1 MTVLIY
7 RRTDEDLLEAR
18 FLPGSA
24 IRAKDLNAND
34 EQLLFLIQEN
44 QNSIKALTGTG
55 DDKPLPPPGKEDI
68 DLDDLDDVDVSGATD
83 GQIIEYDGTDNK
95 WKNTDW
101 HQSDWNQTDATA
113 PDYIKNVP
121 DSFGITYLSNRNCV
135 ENGPEGGEVEGGFYV
150 NTQAGLANEG
160 WGLPEG
166 QMLNI
171 NDRLI
176 KQEDG
181 SWSIFGTGN
190 TVTASDEPPSVALGG
205 DLWWDSG
212 LTTALYFYYVDDD
225 GGQWV
230 PATPSGGGEG
240 TAGQTTV
247 IMSSDAPSTE
257 DNEPGQ
263 LWWSNEDGRLYVLYD
278 DGDTRQWVDASPDTL
293 VDQYWQRTGTTLSPA
308 TAGDDVD
315 LGTGDLTAAAG
326 TFDSQVRM
334 NEDVVLNNDLSL
346 PNTDTPAITVN
357 HDRGGGT
364 SAASFRV
371 LADGTIRLGDKGVD
385 SVDTNPNATI
395 RSNGSAQ
402 FSNQDSG
409 SDAALSVTA
418 GGTPRFYVER

>member
-1 MTVLIY
+1 MSCANVQKLYPGVEGQVDFSIPSTIEYLRQSDIYVALWNYDTESWDVQTRPDQWDFLNATTVRFVEAPPVPQAGQDNNVRIY
-7 RRTDEDLLEAR
+7 RQTDISSLIAT
-18 FLPGSA
+18 FNPGSA
-24 IRAKDLNAND
+24 IRARDLNDNF
-34 EQLLFLIQEN
+34 EQLQFAAEEEACYNTI
-44 QNSIKALTGTG
+44 GG
-55 DDKPLPPPGKEDI
+55 DGGVSI
-68 DLDDLDDVDVSGATD
+68 DLDDLNDLDVSGATD

-101 HQSDWNQTDATA
+101 HQADWNQTDTTA

-135 ENGPEGGEVEGGFYV
+135 ENGPEGGEIEGGFYV

-278 DGDTRQWVDASPDTL
+278 DGNSRQWVDASPDSPWYYRCTF
-293 VDQYWQRTGTTLSPA
+293 DGTHCSSTTVSPA
-308 TAGDDVD
+308 TAV
-315 LGTGDLTAAAG
+315 
-326 TFDSQVRM
+326 
-334 NEDVVLNNDLSL
+334 VVL
-346 PNTDTPAITVN
+346 TW
-357 HDRGGGT
+357 HRGNIK
-364 SAASFRV
+364 
-371 LADGTIRLGDKGVD
+371 L
-385 SVDTNPNATI
+385 NAW
-395 RSNGSAQ
+395 G
-402 FSNQDSG
+402 
-409 SDAALSVTA
+409 
-418 GGTPRFYVER
+418 